1 MSKFVFGV
9 SCLLNFIV
17 EVVVVFVEALL
28 AVTLF
33 SDGECFWLDVELPER
48 SVIGVSVLSNFGN
61 RCSLS

>member
-28 AVTLF
+28 TVTLF
-33 SDGECFWLDVELPER
+33 SDGKCFWLNVELPEC
-48 SVIGVSVLSNFGN
+48 SVIRVGVLSNFGN
-61 RCSLS
+61 GGPLS